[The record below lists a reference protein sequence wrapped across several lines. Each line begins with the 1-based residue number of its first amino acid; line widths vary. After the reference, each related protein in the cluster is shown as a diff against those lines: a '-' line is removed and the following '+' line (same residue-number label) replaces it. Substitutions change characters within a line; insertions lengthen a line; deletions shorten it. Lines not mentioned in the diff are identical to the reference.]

1 MKKLFLVAT
10 LVAFCATMSA
20 QGLKGTWF
28 AGGMVDFGKTEK
40 YIEDVKVK
48 NNTYG
53 IMPLL
58 GKFVTPDVAVGGALG
73 FHQSK
78 FDSDNKNTTFTIM
91 PLARKY
97 WNITGNLYV
106 FGQAALPIG
115 IGNDKM
121 AGMKTDQFS
130 MHFQLAPGFDLI
142 VNKWMTIEASFTL
155 LNAGFT
161 RNNPDGGEKT
171 TDWSINGN
179 SIASSS
185 FGDLSV
191 GVKFLF

>member
-28 AGGMVDFGKTEK
+28 AGGNVNFGKQEINTPEGV
-40 YIEDVKVK
+40 DKVT
-48 NNTYG
+48 NTA
-53 IMPLL
+53 IMPLV
-58 GKFVTPDVAVGGALG
+58 GNFIAPTVAIGGALG
-73 FHQSK
+73 YNQQK
-78 FDSDNKNTTFTIM
+78 FDDAKFNTFTII

-97 WNITGNLYV
+97 WNIAGNLYV
-106 FGQAALPIG
+106 FGQIALPVDIG
-115 IGNDKM
+115 STK
-121 AGMKTDQFS
+121 KTEPEADTFGI
-130 MHFQLAPGFDLI
+130 HFQVAPGFDLI
-142 VNKWMTIEASFTL
+142 VNKWLTIEASFVL
-155 LNAGFT
+155 INAGYSSID
-161 RNNPDGGEKT
+161 PDGGDKVK
-171 TDWSINGN
+171 DWSIRGN